1 MEAFE
6 IVVKNLVFYRAGGRR
21 GGLDFG
27 LPARPM
33 APSRTPPLDLGLL
46 EQPKGPL
53 TRGGWTLDLKKPP
66 NRVLGGG
73 CYKVTL
79 VYSRPKEFRH
89 RTKSVTLCMTRARWP
104 ARSARATRACADLML
119 SPKVLPDFTGP
130 TP

>member
-6 IVVKNLVFYRAGGRR
+6 IVVKDLVFHRAGGRR

-53 TRGGWTLDLKKPP
+53 KRGGLDLGLEKTAEPYP
-66 NRVLGGG
+66 IGGG

-79 VYSRPKEFRH
+79 VSYVSYHIPV
-89 RTKSVTLCMTRARWP
+89 S
-104 ARSARATRACADLML
+104 
-119 SPKVLPDFTGP
+119 VLPDA
-130 TP
+130 

>member
-6 IVVKNLVFYRAGGRR
+6 IGRKTLVFYRAGGRR

-53 TRGGWTLDLKKPP
+53 KRGGLDLGLEKNAEPYP
-66 NRVLGGG
+66 RGGVLQSDHRII
-73 CYKVTL
+73 L
-79 VYSRPKEFRH
+79 PRIPRH
-89 RTKSVTLCMTRARWP
+89 MQYES
-104 ARSARATRACADLML
+104 
-119 SPKVLPDFTGP
+119 SPL
-130 TP
+130 